1 MDKRT
6 LRLGGG
12 REVWGGGSWGREGQ
26 ARVFRAQGLRA
37 AARALTFPFATALH
51 LNLRLDGPVT
61 TPAAPPWRKSSAS
74 SGYCRRRGLGSLWR
88 EDRELYKT

>member
-1 MDKRT
+1 MTKT
-6 LRLGGG
+6 HFQVAGPLG
-12 REVWGGGSWGREGQ
+12 RQARAWGREGQ

-74 SGYCRRRGLGSLWR
+74 SGYCCGTSGNRRRGPGSL
-88 EDRELYKT
+88 